1 MKLAT
6 QQRTMRLLDRALIGT
21 LLLVALLALGVE
33 LARAAE
39 IVPSVGWSHPAGIS
53 DGKAAVFGGLA
64 LRNSLLPMVKYEI
77 GAGYRNE
84 KLDDAG
90 TKLRET
96 PITGSLWLSP
106 MPTWYVGGGI
116 GWYNSTLQHPAGSG
130 LSDESSHQVG
140 SHLGGGFLI
149 PIVPAVASLDL
160 NGRYVF
166 LGKTGNDTPPAP
178 TGQADFWSV
187 SAGVAIKLF

>member
-21 LLLVALLALGVE
+21 LFLLTLLLLGVE

-39 IVPSVGWSHPAGIS
+39 IVPSVSWSHPAGS
-53 DGKAAVFGGLA
+53 DGKATTSGGLA
-64 LRNSLLPMVKYEI
+64 LRNALLPMVKYEI
-77 GAGYRNE
+77 GAGYSNQ

-90 TKLRET
+90 TRLRET
-96 PITGSLWLSP
+96 PITASLWLAP

-116 GWYNSTLQHPAGSG
+116 GWYNSSLQHPSGSG
-130 LSDESSHQVG
+130 LGDENTHPMG
-140 SHLGGGFLI
+140 THLGGGFMI

-160 NGRYVF
+160 GGRYVF
-166 LGKTGNDTPPAP
+166 MGKDTPPLP
-178 TGQADFWSV
+178 TGKADSWSV
-187 SAGVAIKLF
+187 SAGVALKLF

>member
-21 LLLVALLALGVE
+21 LFLLALLLLGVE
-33 LARAAE
+33 LARAGE
-39 IVPSVGWSHPAGIS
+39 IIPSVGWSHPTGS
-53 DGKAAVFGGLA
+53 EGKAAVFGGLA

-90 TKLRET
+90 TRLRET
-96 PITGSLWLSP
+96 PVTGSLWLAP

-116 GWYNSTLQHPAGSG
+116 GWYYSTLQHPSGSG
-130 LSDESSHQVG
+130 LSDESSHPMG
-140 SHLGGGFLI
+140 SHLGGGFSI

-166 LGKTGNDTPPAP
+166 LGKDTPPAP
-178 TGQADFWSV
+178 TGKADFYSV